1 MLRTEFRV
9 LAKEINDLR
18 AVAIQL
24 EGLYFEDTKDATEAN
39 TFVVETMQNLL
50 SSLIKQKF
58 IHGEIIKV
66 LLGKL

>member
-1 MLRTEFRV
+1 MLRTDLGV

-24 EGLYFEDTKDATEAN
+24 EGLYFEDTKDATKAN
-39 TFVVETMQNLL
+39 TFVIETMQNLL